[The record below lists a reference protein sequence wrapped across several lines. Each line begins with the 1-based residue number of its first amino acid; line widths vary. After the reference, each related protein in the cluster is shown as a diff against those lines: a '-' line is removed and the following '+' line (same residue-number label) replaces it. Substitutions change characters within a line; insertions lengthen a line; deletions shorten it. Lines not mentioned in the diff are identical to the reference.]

1 MAPAITPWKTAR
13 LIALDLEGSGAQD
26 RDNEAILEIAVVP
39 LTNGEPDMHASFC
52 SLVNPS
58 RRIRQGPW
66 ISPGLTNTVL
76 ATAPSLRDIEPQLA
90 DRLDG
95 ATIVGH
101 NVAVD
106 WRLLHRRCPT
116 VQPAGLIDTLR
127 LARHLR
133 AGEKGRSL
141 GTLVDK
147 LGLRPK
153 VDRLA
158 ASSQTHRAL
167 WDAVASGLL
176 LAALIDEQPGEQ
188 SHEWLLAA
196 AGVPIELEPE
206 APRLF

>member
-1 MAPAITPWKTAR
+1 MAPASTPWKTAR

-39 LTNGEPDMHASFC
+39 LTDGEPDIHGSFC
-52 SLVNPS
+52 SLVNPG
-58 RRIRQGPW
+58 RRIRKGPW
-66 ISPGLTNTVL
+66 ISPGLTNAVL
-76 ATAPSLRDIEPQLA
+76 AAAPSLRDIEPQLA
-90 DRLDG
+90 EQLDG

-116 VQPAGLIDTLR
+116 VHPAGLIDTLR

-141 GTLVDK
+141 GTLVDR

-153 VDRLA
+153 VDGLA

-176 LAALIDEQPGEQ
+176 LAALLNAQPSEH
-188 SHEWLLAA
+188 SHEWLVAT
-196 AGVPIELEPE
+196 AGIPIEQESR